1 MPRTAP
7 KPKIEA
13 VKHYGAEITFCEPT
27 LQSREDTLR
36 TIMTKTGAVMIHPYD
51 NFQVICGQGTAAKEL
66 LEDIPD
72 LELLFVPVG
81 GGGLLSGSSL
91 AAKSINPRIKVFGC
105 EPANADDAFRSFK
118 TGTIQPSLNPKTI
131 ADGLLT
137 SLSELTFSMVREYVD
152 DIYTVSEEAIV
163 EAMRLVWQRMKVI
176 IEPSSAVAFAALID
190 NRQQFKG
197 KRAGIIFS
205 GGNVDLTNL
214 PFREP

>member
-1 MPRTAP
+1 M
-7 KPKIEA
+7 
-13 VKHYGAEITFCEPT
+13 
-27 LQSREDTLR
+27 
-36 TIMTKTGAVMIHPYD
+36 
-51 NFQVICGQGTAAKEL
+51 
-66 LEDIPD
+66 
-72 LELLFVPVG
+72 
-81 GGGLLSGSSL
+81 
-91 AAKSINPRIKVFGC
+91 KVFGC